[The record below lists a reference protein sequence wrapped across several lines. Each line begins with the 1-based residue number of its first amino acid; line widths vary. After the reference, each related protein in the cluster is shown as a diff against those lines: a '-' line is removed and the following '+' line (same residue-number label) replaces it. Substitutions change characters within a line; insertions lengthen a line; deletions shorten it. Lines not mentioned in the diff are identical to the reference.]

1 MKNSLLFFLL
11 YALLNLLSRHNSL
24 FAQNL
29 SDSSYFTL
37 SLGSQWTFT
46 SGYSLHTER
55 LADTSNRQGKL
66 YYGLALYLPDPY
78 FWFRDSHDS
87 IYVVYTGSIY
97 SEGKES
103 LLYNF
108 NGNIGDTILLPSYYR
123 GWFGLGIILF
133 GKHDTVIT
141 PAGTYTNCFHFLHLG
156 ACCDAGIVESWFARG
171 VGRIKYSEENIGGLI
186 THTLSSYN
194 ITTGVIHPR
203 ANENASSYILF
214 NAYPNPFNPQ
224 TTLNFQINE
233 MGIVTITIYNLL
245 GKQIAC
251 LLNEQRQPGDYRVN
265 WNAKGFSSGV
275 YYAVLRLNNLEE
287 TRKLI
292 LLK

>member
-1 MKNSLLFFLL
+1 
-11 YALLNLLSRHNSL
+11 
-24 FAQNL
+24 
-29 SDSSYFTL
+29 
-37 SLGSQWTFT
+37 
-46 SGYSLHTER
+46 
-55 LADTSNRQGKL
+55 
-66 YYGLALYLPDPY
+66 
-78 FWFRDSHDS
+78 
-87 IYVVYTGSIY
+87 
-97 SEGKES
+97 
-103 LLYNF
+103 
-108 NGNIGDTILLPSYYR
+108 
-123 GWFGLGIILF
+123 
-133 GKHDTVIT
+133 
-141 PAGTYTNCFHFLHLG
+141 
-156 ACCDAGIVESWFARG
+156 VESWFARG